1 MEHLVIVGAGQSAI
15 QCITSLRKED
25 YSGLITLVG
34 EEEHLPY
41 QRPPLSKGF
50 LEDTVSNER
59 LYFKKLEFFVENK
72 VQLKLGTKAE
82 EIDIENNN
90 IHLSDNTKLSFDKL
104 VFATGSSVRK
114 LDFPGKDLNSI
125 HYLRGLDDALS
136 IKKDLQTRQN
146 IVVVGAG
153 YIGLEVAAIAAKQ
166 NKSVTVIEMADRVMN
181 RTVDPQISDYYLKL
195 HQKNG
200 VTFKFNT
207 SLKEIVGASNPE
219 KVICSDGTEVKADMV
234 IIGAGIMPNV
244 ELAENAGL
252 SCDNGIVVNEFGKT
266 DHANI
271 YACGDCTNHPNKL
284 LNKKIRLESV
294 HNAMEQSKTVA
305 SSIINKSIEYNQIP
319 WFWSDQY
326 DHKLQIVGLSG
337 EHDKVI
343 MRGDM
348 SEAKFM
354 LFYTKDEKLI
364 AVDAVNNSKEFLIC
378 KKLVANKVTI
388 KPDEISN
395 PDTNLN
401 DLIE

>member
-25 YSGLITLVG
+25 YPGLITLVG

-166 NKSVTVIEMADRVMN
+166 NKSVTIIEMADRVMN

-348 SEAKFM
+348 SDAKFM
-354 LFYTKDEKLI
+354 LLYTKDEKLI

-388 KPDEISN
+388 KADEISN

>member
-25 YSGLITLVG
+25 YPGLITLVG

-136 IKKDLQTRQN
+136 IKKDLKTRQN

-181 RTVDPQISDYYLKL
+181 RTVDPQISDYYLNL

-200 VTFKFNT
+200 VTFKFNA

-388 KPDEISN
+388 KPDEVSN

>member
-25 YSGLITLVG
+25 YPGLITLVG

-136 IKKDLQTRQN
+136 IKKDLKTRQN

-354 LFYTKDEKLI
+354 LLYTKDEKLI

-395 PDTNLN
+395 PETNLN

>member
-1 MEHLVIVGAGQSAI
+1 MENLVIVGAGQSAI

-25 YSGLITLVG
+25 YPGLITLVG

-59 LYFKKLEFFVENK
+59 LYFKKLEFFIENK

-136 IKKDLQTRQN
+136 IKKDLQTSQN

-181 RTVDPQISDYYLKL
+181 RTVDPQISDYYLNL

-207 SLKEIVGASNPE
+207 SLKEIIGTNNPE
-219 KVICSDGTEVKADMV
+219 KVVCSDGSEVAADMV
-234 IIGAGIMPNV
+234 VIGAGIMPNV

-266 DHANI
+266 DHADI

-305 SSIINKSIEYNQIP
+305 SSIINKSLAYNQIP

-337 EHDKVI
+337 DHDKVI

-395 PDTNLN
+395 PATNLN

>member
-1 MEHLVIVGAGQSAI
+1 MENLVIVGAGQSAI

-25 YSGLITLVG
+25 YPGLITLVG

-59 LYFKKLEFFVENK
+59 LYFKKLEFFIENK

-136 IKKDLQTRQN
+136 IKKDLQTSQN

-181 RTVDPQISDYYLKL
+181 RTVDPQISDYYLNL

-207 SLKEIVGASNPE
+207 SLQEIIGTNNPE
-219 KVICSDGTEVKADMV
+219 KVVCSDGSEVAADMV
-234 IIGAGIMPNV
+234 VIGAGIMPNV

-266 DHANI
+266 DHADI

-305 SSIINKSIEYNQIP
+305 SSIINQSIAYNQIP

-337 EHDKVI
+337 DHDKVI

-348 SEAKFM
+348 SDAKFM
-354 LFYTKDEKLI
+354 LLYTKDEKLI

-395 PDTNLN
+395 PAKNLN

>member
-15 QCITSLRKED
+15 QCITSLRKGD
-25 YSGLITLVG
+25 YPGLITLVG

-266 DHANI
+266 DHADI

-388 KPDEISN
+388 KADEISN